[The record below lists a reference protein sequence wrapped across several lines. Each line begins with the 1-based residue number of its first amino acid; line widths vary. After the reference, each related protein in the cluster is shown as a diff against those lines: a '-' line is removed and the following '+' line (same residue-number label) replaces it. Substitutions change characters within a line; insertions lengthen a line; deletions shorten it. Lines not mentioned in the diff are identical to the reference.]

1 MLLFSGIVYRIWV
14 GSEIAIPFSLSIVV
28 LIYVSLNAW
37 TGMFASFVNGVG
49 KLRIQL
55 YCTIFS
61 SLFFIPV
68 AIIMGKLLGVGGVC
82 IAMSIALVPYAILL
96 PLQYKKL
103 LSKSLRGVWNK

>member
-1 MLLFSGIVYRIWV
+1 M
-14 GSEIAIPFSLSIVV
+14 
-28 LIYVSLNAW
+28 IYVSLNAW

-68 AIIMGKLLGVGGVC
+68 AIIMGKLLGGGGVC
-82 IAMSIALVPYAILL
+82 IARSRALVPDAILR

>member
-1 MLLFSGIVYRIWV
+1 MFFESSSKICFLSVIT
-14 GSEIAIPFSLSIVV
+14 IPFSLSIVV